1 MSEVPEILAAFAA
14 AINRGDTAAFL
25 DFFTEDGEVN
35 DWGRRFIGRDAIRK
49 WSDAE
54 TIGAHGTLTVTD
66 VLASSPERIEAD
78 TYWKS
83 EAFTGP
89 GRFVF
94 TLADGKIRELRIS
107 EA

>member
-1 MSEVPEILAAFAA
+1 MNEMPELLADFAA
-14 AINRGDTAAFL
+14 AINRGDTEAFL
-25 DFFTEDGEVN
+25 DFFAQDGEVN
-35 DWGRRFIGRDAIRK
+35 DWGRRFIGREAIRK

-54 TIGAHGTLTVTD
+54 TIGAHGTLTVTQIIS
-66 VLASSPERIEAD
+66 AGPTRIEAD

-94 TLADGKIRELRIS
+94 TLAGGKIRELRIS
-107 EA
+107 EV